1 MSTQSPHGLA
11 DERRA
16 TLLQAAIQVFA
27 RYGYRKASMDEVARA
42 AGLSRQGL
50 YLHFPT
56 KEVLFR
62 EVVESLLTRALA
74 AAKAALS
81 DEAQTLEERL
91 VSAFDAMYG
100 QYVESLGA
108 TPHLAELFETSARL
122 VGPLIKEQECSFRRA
137 VTDLLARAGLG
148 RLWAG
153 AGLSA
158 HDLAETLEAVAYGLK
173 HRIGSRADYRARIG
187 RAVRLVCGPRSG

>member
-1 MSTQSPHGLA
+1 MSAQSPQGPA
-11 DERRA
+11 DERRTA
-16 TLLQAAIQVFA
+16 LLQAAIQVFA

-56 KEVLFR
+56 KEILFR
-62 EVVESLLTRALA
+62 EVVESLLTRALGA
-74 AAKAALS
+74 AQDALS
-81 DEAQTLEERL
+81 DEARPIEERL

-100 QYVESLGA
+100 QYVETLGA

-122 VGPLIKEQECSFRRA
+122 VGPLIQQQECSFRRA
-137 VTDLLARAGLG
+137 VTELLARSGLG

-158 HDLAETLEAVAYGLK
+158 QDLADTLEAVAYGLK
-173 HRIGSRADYRARIG
+173 HRTSSRTDYRARIG
-187 RAVRLVCGPRSG
+187 RAVRLICGPRAG